1 MTTPKRLIVLSAP
14 SGAGKTTVARHLL
27 SVLQGA
33 MFSVSATTRAMRT
46 GEVHGKDYY
55 FLTNKEFEL
64 KIASGDLIEYEQIF
78 GNYYGTLRSSVE
90 EALKNNKVLLFD
102 VDVKG
107 ALSLRREFPN
117 DTLLMFI
124 APPSREILEERLR
137 TRSTE
142 SDEQIALRLS
152 RADME
157 MAEQHNFDVVIINGD
172 LNETLAK
179 AEQAVREC
187 VPINV

>member
-1 MTTPKRLIVLSAP
+1 MLGVL
-14 SGAGKTTVARHLL
+14 HE
-27 SVLQGA
+27 A
-33 MFSVSATTRAMRT
+33 MFSVSATTRAMRA

-55 FLTNKEFEL
+55 FLTNKEFET

-90 EALKNNKVLLFD
+90 EALKQNKVLLFD

-107 ALSLRREFPN
+107 ALSLRREFPD

-124 APPSREILEERLR
+124 APPSRQTLEERLR
-137 TRSTE
+137 ARSTE

-172 LNETLAK
+172 LTDTLSK
-179 AEQAVREC
+179 AEQAVREY
-187 VPINV
+187 VTLSA